1 MIDFKNQRLLVIA
14 PHSDDEVLGCGGLI
28 HRIKAAGGKVYVLF
42 LTLGTTRDYSPSGIS
57 TSQMRMQEIIKVMAY
72 LKVDGFDIAFKG
84 AKYHL
89 KLDGI
94 PNLELIN
101 IIEKKSKVAIDRVRP
116 NIITTSQL
124 SDYNQ
129 DHRSANLA
137 TLASTRPSPHDLKPF
152 VPLVLSY
159 EFSANA
165 WAVSGLNTPNF
176 FVSLDKD
183 DLTAKIKAMQ
193 LYKSQSRAGFHT
205 RSHETIESLARL
217 RGAQTGSFA
226 AEAYFCHRFYL

>member
-152 VPLVLSY
+152 VPLVY
-159 EFSANA
+159 DETNI
-165 WAVSGLNTPNF
+165 WEMV
-176 FVSLDKD
+176 LDH
-183 DLTAKIKAMQ
+183 L
-193 LYKSQSRAGFHT
+193 H
-205 RSHETIESLARL
+205 RSIL
-217 RGAQTGSFA
+217 RGIVHYKNLIGYLLGFLK
-226 AEAYFCHRFYL
+226 HRLETVFQNGFRVPVHNANR